1 VAAIPFATPWIHD
14 YDLVILLVPI
24 AWLILDSDCDPFR
37 PMEMVV
43 LILLWMFPAGWVVK
57 ILPMQGIPYG
67 FALLLAF
74 YGIIF
79 LRILRGRRL
88 AGQTVA

>member
-1 VAAIPFATPWIHD
+1 
-14 YDLVILLVPI
+14 
-24 AWLILDSDCDPFR
+24 
-37 PMEMVV
+37 MEMVV